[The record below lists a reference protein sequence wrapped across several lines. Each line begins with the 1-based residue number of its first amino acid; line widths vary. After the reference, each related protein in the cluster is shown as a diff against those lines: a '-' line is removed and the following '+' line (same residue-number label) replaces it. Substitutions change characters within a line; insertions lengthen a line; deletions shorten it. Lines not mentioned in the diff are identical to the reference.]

1 MKLQPMTIGTSK
13 LALIGPA
20 FVAGVAYLDP
30 GNVATNLT
38 AGSAYGYSLLWVIV
52 FANLAAWVV
61 QYLAAKLGYISSA
74 SLPELVAGL
83 VKSKPL
89 RLGYWAQ
96 AQLVAIATDIAEVIG
111 GALALYL
118 LFDLPLILGA
128 IATALF
134 SVLHL
139 YLRESGR
146 VRIFEGIVYLLIA
159 ITAFG
164 FSLGL
169 FSRDLEFAKMAEG
182 LVPGFEDKAALLLVA
197 GIVGATI
204 MPHAIYAHSALSRDK
219 LKIQDKDRTFLTI
232 VRWDVSLAMLVAGAI
247 NVAILLVGAINLYG
261 GEVENSIVG
270 AHSAILASLG
280 SVVAAFFAIGLLA
293 SGAAS
298 SSVGT
303 YASTVI
309 TEGLLNRRISLITQ
323 RCIALGPALI
333 VVAIAPDPT
342 MALVLSQVVL
352 SLGIPFALFPLLF
365 FTSRQSTMGEFVN
378 SRALS
383 TIGMAIAIT
392 LTVLDLALVALV
404 LSGW

>member
-13 LALIGPA
+13 LSLLGPA

-38 AGSAYGYSLLWVIV
+38 AGSAYGYALLWVIV

-74 SLPELVAGL
+74 SLPELVAQKLTRKGL
-83 VKSKPL
+83 
-89 RLGYWAQ
+89 RIGYWVQ

-111 GALALYL
+111 GAIALYL
-118 LFDLPLILGA
+118 LFELPLFFGA
-128 IATALF
+128 ILTALF
-134 SVLHL
+134 SVTHL

-169 FSRDLEFAKMAEG
+169 FSRELDFAQMAEG
-182 LVPGFEDKAALLLVA
+182 LVPGIEDQDALLLVA

-219 LKIQDKDRTFLTI
+219 LKIRAKDKSFLTV
-232 VRWDVSLAMLVAGAI
+232 VRWDVSMAMIVAGAI

-280 SVVAAFFAIGLLA
+280 SVVATFFAIGLLA

-303 YASTVI
+303 YASAII
-309 TEGLLNRRISLITQ
+309 TEGLLNLRIPLIAQ
-323 RCIALGPALI
+323 RLIALGPALV
-333 VVAIAPDPT
+333 VVAIASDPT

-352 SLGIPFALFPLLF
+352 SLGIPFALFPLLY
-365 FTSRQSTMGEFVN
+365 FTSRSQTMGEYVN

-383 TIGMAIAIT
+383 IIGLAIAVI
-392 LTVLDLALVALV
+392 LTILDVTLVALV
-404 LSGW
+404 VIG